1 MVHCVSTVSFK
12 ARLDDIMSAT
22 GADLIYLSTTNFYV
36 LAIGGLIGIFFT
48 TLKVLFGSYYLPTVL
63 RSYETGKNIETTYDK
78 MFRTRENYCYHIA
91 AARSR
96 GESEEARRLAKDL
109 MQFDKEIDKFEE
121 RHFKKN
127 NTSSR
132 GASKV

>member
-1 MVHCVSTVSFK
+1 
-12 ARLDDIMSAT
+12 MSAS

-63 RSYETGKNIETTYDK
+63 RSYETGKNIDTTYDK
-78 MFRTRENYCYHIA
+78 MFRTRENYCYHVA

-96 GESEEARRLAKDL
+96 GEYEEAKRIAKDL

-127 NTSSR
+127 HAPSKD
-132 GASKV
+132 GSKV